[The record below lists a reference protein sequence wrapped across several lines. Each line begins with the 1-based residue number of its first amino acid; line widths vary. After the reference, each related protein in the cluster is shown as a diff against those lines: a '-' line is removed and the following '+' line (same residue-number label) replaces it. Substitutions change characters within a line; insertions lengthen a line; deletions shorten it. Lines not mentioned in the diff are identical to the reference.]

1 MAIPFAK
8 SNFRKGSDALPGVAA
23 NQQVSPT
30 FIGNYF
36 WQPLYPSSTRDLGA
50 CREASLVTRVGRLNC
65 RRPACFQNR
74 MNVTIETEHD

>member
-1 MAIPFAK
+1 MFGASAWVISWPNSANPRAPNCQMLIPFAK

-36 WQPLYPSSTRDLGA
+36 WQPL
-50 CREASLVTRVGRLNC
+50 
-65 RRPACFQNR
+65 
-74 MNVTIETEHD
+74 